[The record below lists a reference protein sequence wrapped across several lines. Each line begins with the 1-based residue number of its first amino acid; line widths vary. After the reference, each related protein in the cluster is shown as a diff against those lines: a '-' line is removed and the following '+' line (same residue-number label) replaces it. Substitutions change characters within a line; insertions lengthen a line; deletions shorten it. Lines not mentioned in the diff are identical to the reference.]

1 MENPIIEKK
10 IPEDVSGNIPENTA
24 PAITDYF
31 GFDLGDGE
39 SAVAW
44 MRAGRRVEPQMIE
57 LRGRKSVITALASH
71 PERGLFIGEEACHLS
86 GADWLELR
94 FKSRYLTDEAGA
106 GALIVMFAREIL
118 SQLMKDGRLETP
130 ETACFFI
137 GCPSGWPQE
146 TRAAYKKLFERV
158 GMVHCDV
165 VSESR
170 AAFMFARESGELRVS
185 DDLLTLPTLIIDAG
199 SSTIDFTFVSDL
211 AERSLTVCDFG
222 AVSLG
227 GGLIDRLLLERNVR
241 RSPERAQVEEALER
255 FPQYRARCEF
265 EARRVK
271 EMYFTQAARGGA
283 ARAESAVK
291 IYAGRKPLTLDIACN
306 DADMA
311 AILSQSVE
319 SLGGLSFKE
328 AYENAL
334 REAVERLDGEMP
346 QIILLTGGASR
357 MPMIGDRAKA
367 LFPDAQV
374 LRALEPE
381 FSIARGLCYALRI
394 DQKTR
399 GFEAAVDALIRSDD
413 MENMVLSRLSALF
426 TAVSAPLTDLLLDS
440 LAPEV
445 FELWRGGGLKT
456 FNDIGAELTAR
467 LQRMAEDGRLA
478 DALRPAVSDW
488 VLKLRPDMEMLT
500 DPICDQFDLPRT
512 SLRLP
517 DTLGVGVS
525 QLEVSAGELLR
536 MDQIKALIDVIVASL
551 MAAILGGSG
560 LALMAAGA
568 PGLAVGFLVGLLA
581 AVIGTETAERM
592 LRRAELP
599 LGVRRMITPRF
610 FKKSLNRRRG
620 EIRAGVESQLM
631 REIDPPSQSVQAM
644 VRDIAASIEEQ
655 LRRMMERAALLIH

>member
-1 MENPIIEKK
+1 MENPIIEK
-10 IPEDVSGNIPENTA
+10 NIPEREN
-24 PAITDYF
+24 PAIADYF

-44 MRAGRRVEPQMIE
+44 MRAGKRVEPQLIE
-57 LRGRKSVITALASH
+57 LRGRRSVITALASH
-71 PERGLFIGEEACHLS
+71 PERGLFIGEEACHLT

-118 SQLMKDGRLETP
+118 AQLMKDGRLESP
-130 ETACFFI
+130 QTACFFI
-137 GCPSGWPQE
+137 GCPSGWPPE
-146 TRAAYKKLFERV
+146 TRAAYKRLFERA
-158 GMVHCDV
+158 GMVNCEV

-185 DDLLTLPTLIIDAG
+185 DELLTLPTLIIDAG

-241 RSPERAQVEEALER
+241 RSPERTQIEEALER

-271 EMYFTQAARGGA
+271 EMYFTQAGRGGA
-283 ARAESAVK
+283 SRAESAVK
-291 IYAGRKPLTLDIACN
+291 IYAGRRPLTLDIACN

-311 AILSQSVE
+311 AILSQGVD
-319 SLGGLSFKE
+319 SLGGISFTD
-328 AYENAL
+328 AYERAL
-334 REAVERLDGEMP
+334 NEAVNRLDGEVP

-357 MPMIGDRAKA
+357 MPLIGDLARKR
-367 LFPDAQV
+367 FPQAQL

-413 MENMVLSRLSALF
+413 MENMVLSRLSGLF
-426 TAVSAPLTDLLLDS
+426 TAVSAPLTDLMLDE

-467 LQRMAEDGRLA
+467 LQRRAEDGRLA
-478 DALRPAVSDW
+478 GALRPAVSEW
-488 VLKLRPDMEMLT
+488 VMRLRPDMEMLT

-525 QLEVSAGELLR
+525 QLEVSADALLKT
-536 MDQIKALIDVIVASL
+536 DQIKALIDVIVASL
-551 MAAILGGSG
+551 LAALLGGSG
-560 LALMAAGA
+560 LALLAAGA
-568 PGLAVGFLVGLLA
+568 PGLAIGFLVGLLA

-592 LRRAELP
+592 LRKAELP
-599 LGVRRMITPRF
+599 LTVRRMITPRF
-610 FKKSLNRRRG
+610 FKKSLDKRRD

-631 REIDPPSQSVQAM
+631 REIDPPSENVQAM
-644 VRDIAASIEEQ
+644 VREIASSIEEQ
-655 LRRMMERAALLIH
+655 LRRMMERAALMIH

>member
-10 IPEDVSGNIPENTA
+10 IPEGVSENIPENTA

-44 MRAGRRVEPQMIE
+44 MRAGRRVEPQLIE

-118 SQLMKDGRLETP
+118 SQLMKDGRMESP
-130 ETACFFI
+130 QTACFFI

-146 TRAAYKKLFERV
+146 TRAAYKKLFERA

-319 SLGGLSFKE
+319 SLGALSFKE

-478 DALRPAVSDW
+478 DALRSAVSDW

-581 AVIGTETAERM
+581 AVIGTETAERV

>member
-10 IPEDVSGNIPENTA
+10 IPEGVSENAPENTA

-118 SQLMKDGRLETP
+118 SQLMKDGRMESP
-130 ETACFFI
+130 QTACFFI

-146 TRAAYKKLFERV
+146 TRAAYKKLFERA

-291 IYAGRKPLTLDIACN
+291 IYAGRKPLTLDVACN

-319 SLGGLSFKE
+319 SLGALSFKE

-334 REAVERLDGEMP
+334 REAVERLDGERP

>member
-1 MENPIIEKK
+1 MENPNIKNDIS
-10 IPEDVSGNIPENTA
+10 EDRTSPENTT

-44 MRAGRRVEPQMIE
+44 MRAGKRVEPQLIE
-57 LRGRKSVITALASH
+57 LRGRKSIITALASH
-71 PERGLFIGEEACHLS
+71 PERGLFIGEEACHLT

-94 FKSRYLTDEAGA
+94 FKSRYLSDEAGA
-106 GALIVMFAREIL
+106 GALIVMLAREIL
-118 SQLMKDGRLETP
+118 SQLMKDGRMESP

-137 GCPSGWPQE
+137 GCPSGWSPE
-146 TRAAYKKLFERV
+146 TRASYKRLFERA
-158 GMVHCDV
+158 GMVHCEV

-185 DDLLTLPTLIIDAG
+185 DELLTLPTLIIDAG

-227 GGLIDRLLLERNVR
+227 GGLIDKLLLDKNVR
-241 RSPERAQVEEALER
+241 RSPERVQIEETLER

-271 EMYFTQAARGGA
+271 EMYFTQAGRGGTG
-283 ARAESAVK
+283 RAESAVK
-291 IYAGRKPLTLDIACN
+291 IYAGRKPLTLDVVCS
-306 DADMA
+306 DADMEE
-311 AILSQSVE
+311 ILSQPVE
-319 SLGGLSFKE
+319 SLGGLSFMA
-328 AYENAL
+328 AYDRSLN
-334 REAVERLDGEMP
+334 EAVNRLDGEKP

-357 MPMIGDRAKA
+357 MAMIGDRAKKR
-367 LFPDAQV
+367 FPEAQL

-399 GFEAAVDALIRSDD
+399 GFEAAVDELIRSDD
-413 MENMVLSRLSALF
+413 MENMVLSRLSILF
-426 TAVSAPLTDLLLDS
+426 TAVSEPLTDLLLDK

-445 FELWRGGGLKT
+445 FELWRSGGLKT
-456 FNDIGAELTAR
+456 FNDIGTELTAR
-467 LQRMAEDGRLA
+467 LQRMTEDGQLA

-488 VLKLRPDMEMLT
+488 VMRLRPDMEMLT
-500 DPICDQFDLPRT
+500 DPICDRFDLPRT

-525 QLEVSAGELLR
+525 QIEVSADTLLKI
-536 MDQIKALIDVIVASL
+536 DQIKALIDVIVAAL
-551 MAAILGGSG
+551 LAALLGGSG
-560 LALMAAGA
+560 LALLTAGV
-568 PGLAVGFLVGLLA
+568 PGLAIGFLVGLIA

-592 LRRAELP
+592 LRKAELP
-599 LGVRRMITPRF
+599 LPMRRMITPRF
-610 FKKSLNRRRG
+610 FKKSLEKRRSD
-620 EIRAGVESQLM
+620 IKAGIESQLM
-631 REIDPPSQSVQAM
+631 REIDPPSESVQTM
-644 VRDIAASIEEQ
+644 VHDIAASIEAQ
-655 LRRMMERAALLIH
+655 LRCMMERAALLIH